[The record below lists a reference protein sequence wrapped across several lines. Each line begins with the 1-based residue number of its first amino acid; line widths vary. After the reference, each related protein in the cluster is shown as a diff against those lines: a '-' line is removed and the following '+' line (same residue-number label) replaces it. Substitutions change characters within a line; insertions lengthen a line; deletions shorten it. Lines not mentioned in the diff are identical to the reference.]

1 MWIAA
6 ALTITVLVGGVIAYA
21 GDLIGRRLGKRRVSV
36 FGLRPKHT
44 AILITSVTGVVIS
57 CITTVVL
64 FLMVP
69 PVREVLLQGR
79 AALKQL
85 PGLRKQTEQLR
96 KEIADERSRLATA
109 LTERQSVQLD
119 LDRARR
125 DYRRIVAELGRTR
138 ARLVNAQTLVR
149 RAEAARA
156 AAFLA
161 AGKAQTQA
169 KQARAQTRLEQQQAQ
184 KLAELNEG
192 LRGVN
197 MELAK
202 EKAAL
207 TASVAKLNQQIGD
220 LQQHNAELQRRND
233 EAARQNADLQA
244 ETTRLNTV
252 ISGLRERQAALS
264 VAVAE
269 LETRNA
275 DLERTAVDIFGR
287 NRTLWGLYESLR
299 TGRVAV
305 QGGEDLARTVLP
317 SGSTPRDVRE
327 GIDQLLH
334 AAHLSAL
341 AKGAGPGAKA
351 RAVQIVDKRL
361 FVGGP
366 NGPGYTVQ
374 VTEEDRISA
383 LVARLTQSPEPMCL
397 VALAVA
403 NSVAGEPAAIDL
415 QPFSNGLIYV
425 KGQAIISRT
434 VNGREPAT
442 AVFTALVGFL
452 KSVGQSALGRGLI
465 PRFDPSTGE
474 PQVGAMGA
482 ADLVGLTERVRRIGK
497 SVTLTAAAGADT
509 RAAEPLQLTFR
520 VEPRP

>member
-44 AILITSVTGVVIS
+44 AILITSVTGVIIS

-85 PGLRKQTEQLR
+85 PGLRKQTTQLR
-96 KEIADERSRLATA
+96 REIADERSRLTVA
-109 LTERQSVQLD
+109 LSQRQAVQGD

-125 DYRRIVAELGRTR
+125 DYKRILAELGRTR
-138 ARLVNAQTLVR
+138 ARLANAQALVR
-149 RAEAARA
+149 RAEAARSA
-156 AAFLA
+156 ALLA
-161 AGKAQTQA
+161 ADKAQRQA

-184 KLAELNEG
+184 KLATLNEG

-207 TASVAKLNQQIGD
+207 TASVADLNQQIGD
-220 LQQHNAELQRRND
+220 LQQHNTELQRRND

-252 ISGLRERQAALS
+252 ISGLRDRQTALS
-264 VAVAE
+264 AAVAE

-305 QGGEDLARTVLP
+305 QGGEDLARTILP
-317 SGSTPRDVRE
+317 SGPTPREVRE

-374 VTEEDRISA
+374 VTEDDRISA
-383 LVARLTQSPEPMCL
+383 LVARLTQSAEPMCL

-403 NSVAGEPAAIDL
+403 NSVTGEPAAIDL
-415 QPFSNGLIYV
+415 QPFSNRLIYV
-425 KGQAIISRT
+425 KGQAILSRSI
-434 VNGREPAT
+434 NGNRPAT
-442 AVFTALVGFL
+442 AVFSDLVGFV

-482 ADLVGLTERVRRIGK
+482 ADLVSLTERVRRSGK
-497 SVTLTAAAGADT
+497 SVTVTAAAGADT

-520 VEPRP
+520 VDLRP